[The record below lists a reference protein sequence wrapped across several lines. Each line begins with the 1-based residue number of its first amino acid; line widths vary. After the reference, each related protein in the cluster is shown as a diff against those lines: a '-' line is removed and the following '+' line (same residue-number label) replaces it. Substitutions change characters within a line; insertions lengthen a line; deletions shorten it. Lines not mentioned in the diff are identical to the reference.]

1 MRCCIAY
8 IDGGSRGNPG
18 IAGYGVYLLDEQGKT
33 LASLSQGLGIRT
45 NNFAEYSALIAALS
59 FAEAHQYDEI
69 KVYADSELL
78 VRQINGAYRVRNA
91 GLRDL
96 YNRAQSLIS
105 RFKSFSIH
113 HVPREQNR
121 EADRLA
127 NLAMDPNQAKT
138 ETGTENQTLPCKI
151 LAVFQNGSFKPLQ
164 PLDIPENTRL
174 CIRVEPDDG
183 FQSEITRDILTKEHK
198 AVL

>member
-1 MRCCIAY
+1 MPIMPSKEKLLKSCIAY

-18 IAGYGVYLLDEQGKT
+18 IAGYGVHLLDEEGKT
-33 LASLSQGLGIRT
+33 LASLSESLGIRT
-45 NNFAEYSALIAALS
+45 NNFAEYSALIDALS
-59 FAEAHQYDEI
+59 LAQAHQYDKI

-78 VRQINGAYRVRNA
+78 VKQINGTYRVRNSD
-91 GLRDL
+91 LRTL
-96 YNRAQSLIS
+96 YNRAQELIS

-127 NLAMDPNQAKT
+127 NLAMDADPAKT
-138 ETGTENQTLPCKI
+138 EARTENLSLPSKI
-151 LAVFQNGSFKPLQ
+151 LAVFQNGSIKPLQ

-174 CIRVEPDDG
+174 CIRVEYDEG
-183 FQSEITRDILTKEHK
+183 SGWK
-198 AVL
+198 